1 MSSYRRAFGSGR
13 IGIDGYP
20 GGVTDEHRSDPANT
34 PSGPGRNTPNASNSG
49 TGTLVRDVAL
59 YSLARL
65 ALVVV
70 LAVVILYIP
79 QAFGVEIPLLVA
91 ALFAVLIALPLSLV
105 LFAPLR
111 RRVNEGIASVDERR
125 RTTRADLE
133 SRLRGESER

>member
-1 MSSYRRAFGSGR
+1 M
-13 IGIDGYP
+13 
-20 GGVTDEHRSDPANT
+20 
-34 PSGPGRNTPNASNSG
+34 RNTPNASNSG
-49 TGTLVRDVAL
+49 TGSLVRDIAL

-70 LAVVILYIP
+70 LAAAIVYVP

-105 LFAPLR
+105 LFARLR
-111 RRVNEGIASVDERR
+111 RRVNEGIAAVDERR

-133 SRLRGESER
+133 NRLRGEG